1 MNNTNWKL
9 FLTSASTSIF
19 SWRLY
24 AKEMFFIAWVWG
36 SYLII
41 LMFMQGPVMKESSWD
56 MLIETLAFFM
66 AVILSVFSAVI
77 ASAKSALPAV
87 IGWFLVIPLYLS
99 GFAGAAK
106 VTLFAACLALVL
118 YILGFWLQSGRTQGV
133 DQE

>member
-9 FLTSASTSIF
+9 FLTGAFTSIF

-24 AKEMFFIAWVWG
+24 AKEMFLIVWAWG
-36 SYLII
+36 AYLII
-41 LMFMQGPVMKESSWD
+41 LMLMQGPEMKESSWT
-56 MLIETLAFFM
+56 MFIETLAFSM
-66 AVILSVFSAVI
+66 AVLLSIISAFI

-118 YILGFWLQSGRTQGV
+118 YILGFLLQGGRTQGI
-133 DQE
+133 DHK